1 MCVRPVDNLD
11 VRDHITD
18 LTHEFFVGMV
28 SKWDGR
34 DDSRSAWDD
43 RLGDRPILRWNDPSG
58 NAHMFP
64 RTAGKCTRAG

>member
-18 LTHEFFVGMV
+18 LTNESFVGMV

-34 DDSRSAWDD
+34 DDSQSAWDD
-43 RLGDRPILRWNDPSG
+43 RLGDRSNPTVERPIW
-58 NAHMFP
+58 
-64 RTAGKCTRAG
+64 